1 MDARKRVWI
10 YSGIALAAG
19 VGLVVAASPGASG
32 PQPVAGGPPKPRL
45 GSGSRLLLVGDSFAQ
60 GLAPPLGE
68 LAKGLGV
75 AFRADG
81 RLGTRIAQW
90 AAQPWLSADLAWGP
104 TMVLVSLGTNDMK
117 LPQPA
122 VEQPALA
129 QLAAR
134 LKSSG
139 GRVVWLN
146 PPTMPFPDR
155 GVRAMIAATGLEV
168 FHSEALQLPRGPDGI
183 HPTVSSY
190 AGWAGSVWRWVG

>member
-1 MDARKRVWI
+1 MWI
-10 YSGIALAAG
+10 YSGLAVAAG
-19 VGLVVAASPGASG
+19 VGLVVAATPSSPG
-32 PQPVAGGPPKPRL
+32 PQPGSPPPPPKPRL
-45 GSGSRLLLVGDSFAQ
+45 GPGSRLLLVGDSFAQ

-68 LAKGLGV
+68 LSKGLGV

-90 AAQPWLSADLAWGP
+90 AAQPWLGADLSWAP

-122 VEQPALA
+122 VEQAALG

-134 LKSSG
+134 LKSSAA
-139 GRVVWLN
+139 RVVWLN

-155 GVRAMIAATGLEV
+155 GVRQMIAKTGLEV
-168 FHSEALQLPRGPDGI
+168 FHSEALPLPRGPDGI
-183 HPTVSSY
+183 HPTVSGY
-190 AGWAGSVWRWVG
+190 AGWAGALWRWVG

>member
-1 MDARKRVWI
+1 MDPRKRVWI
-10 YSGIALAAG
+10 YSGLAVAAG
-19 VGLVVAASPGASG
+19 VGLVVASRPSSSG
-32 PQPVAGGPPKPRL
+32 PQVGGAPPKPRL
-45 GSGSRLLLVGDSFAQ
+45 GPGSRLLLVGDSLAQ

-81 RLGTRIAQW
+81 RVGTRIAQW

-117 LPQPA
+117 LPAPA

-139 GRVVWLN
+139 SRVVWLN

-155 GVRAMIAATGLEV
+155 GVLAMIAATGLEV
-168 FHSEALQLPRGPDGI
+168 FHSEALQLTRGPDGI
-183 HPTVSSY
+183 HPTVSAF
-190 AGWAGSVWRWVG
+190 AGWAGSIWRWVG